1 MADQTQDNKLLI
13 RLHVY
18 DTDLSVRIPRE
29 DEEYYRK
36 SAKLIDDIVNSY
48 TKIFKGRKSDK
59 EILYMALIDVALRYE
74 KEAGR
79 NDTEP
84 YNDILEKLTAE
95 IEDVLKK

>member
-1 MADQTQDNKLLI
+1 MVDQTQDKLQI

-48 TKIFKGRKSDK
+48 IKIYKGRKSDK
-59 EILYMALIDVALRYE
+59 EILYMALLDVALRYE
-74 KEAGR
+74 KEEGK
-79 NDTEP
+79 NDTQP
-84 YNDILEKLTAE
+84 YNEILEKLTAE
-95 IEDVLKK
+95 IEDALK

>member
-1 MADQTQDNKLLI
+1 MAEQEQDKLLI

-36 SAKLIDDIVNSY
+36 SDKLIDDIVNSY

-74 KEAGR
+74 KESDR
-79 NDTEP
+79 NDTKP
-84 YNDILEKLTAE
+84 YDDILEKLTSE
-95 IEDVLKK
+95 IEDALK

>member
-1 MADQTQDNKLLI
+1 MAEQDKLLI

-74 KEAGR
+74 KESGLSLVGSEMCIR
-79 NDTEP
+79 DR
-84 YNDILEKLTAE
+84 LTSE
-95 IEDVLKK
+95 IEDALK

>member
-1 MADQTQDNKLLI
+1 MAEQDKLLI

-59 EILYMALIDVALRYE
+59 EILYMALKMCIRDR
-74 KEAGR
+74 
-79 NDTEP
+79 
-84 YNDILEKLTAE
+84 LTPE
-95 IEDVLKK
+95 ERICF

>member
-1 MADQTQDNKLLI
+1 MVDQTQDKLQI

-48 TKIFKGRKSDK
+48 TKIYKGRKSNK
-59 EILYMALIDVALRYE
+59 EILYMALLDVALRYE
-74 KEAGR
+74 KEEGK
-79 NDTEP
+79 NDTQP
-84 YNDILEKLTAE
+84 YNEILEKLTAE
-95 IEDVLKK
+95 IEDALK

>member
-1 MADQTQDNKLLI
+1 MAEQEQDKLLI

-18 DTDLSVRIPRE
+18 DADLSVRIPRE

-48 TKIFKGRKSDK
+48 AKIFKGRKSDK

-74 KEAGR
+74 KESDR
-79 NDTEP
+79 NDTKP
-84 YNDILEKLTAE
+84 YDDILEKLTSE
-95 IEDVLKK
+95 IEDALK

>member
-1 MADQTQDNKLLI
+1 MVDQTQDKSQI

-59 EILYMALIDVALRYE
+59 EILYMALLDVALRYE
-74 KEAGR
+74 KEEGK
-79 NDTEP
+79 NDTQP
-84 YNDILEKLTAE
+84 YNEILEKLTAE
-95 IEDVLKK
+95 IEDALK

>member
-1 MADQTQDNKLLI
+1 MADQAQDKLLI

-36 SAKLIDDIVNSY
+36 SGKLIDEIVNSY
-48 TKIFKGRKSDK
+48 NKIFKGRKSDK

-74 KEAGR
+74 KEVGR

-84 YNDILEKLTAE
+84 YNDILAKLTAE
-95 IEDVLKK
+95 IGDALK

>member
-1 MADQTQDNKLLI
+1 MVDQTQDKLQI

-59 EILYMALIDVALRYE
+59 EILFMALLDVALRYE
-74 KEAGR
+74 KEEGK
-79 NDTEP
+79 NDTQP
-84 YNDILEKLTAE
+84 YNEILEKLTAE
-95 IEDVLKK
+95 IEDALK

>member
-1 MADQTQDNKLLI
+1 MVDQTQDKLQI

-48 TKIFKGRKSDK
+48 TKIYKARKSDK
-59 EILYMALIDVALRYE
+59 EILYMALLDVALRYE
-74 KEAGR
+74 KEEGK
-79 NDTEP
+79 NDTQP
-84 YNDILEKLTAE
+84 YNEILEKLTAE
-95 IEDVLKK
+95 IEDALK

>member
-1 MADQTQDNKLLI
+1 MAEQEQDKLLI

-36 SAKLIDDIVNSY
+36 SAKQIDDIVNSY

-74 KEAGR
+74 KESDR
-79 NDTEP
+79 NDTKP
-84 YNDILEKLTAE
+84 YDDILEKLTSE
-95 IEDVLKK
+95 IEDALK

>member
-1 MADQTQDNKLLI
+1 MVDQTKDKLQI

-48 TKIFKGRKSDK
+48 TKIYKGRKSDK
-59 EILYMALIDVALRYE
+59 EILYMALLDVALRYE
-74 KEAGR
+74 KEEGK
-79 NDTEP
+79 NDTQP
-84 YNDILEKLTAE
+84 YNEILEKLTAE
-95 IEDVLKK
+95 IEDALK

>member
-1 MADQTQDNKLLI
+1 MVDQTQDKLQI

-59 EILYMALIDVALRYE
+59 EILYMALLDVALRYE
-74 KEAGR
+74 KEEGK
-79 NDTEP
+79 NDTRP
-84 YNDILEKLTAE
+84 YNEILEKLTAE
-95 IEDVLKK
+95 IEDALK